1 MRIGIISDVH
11 SNVHALEA
19 VLKEFDNRGVE
30 KIICLGDMIGL
41 GSRPEESVQLLKS
54 RQNQLLAVVRGNHEK
69 YLLEALPVYSH
80 NEKNY
85 PKLPEEV
92 LDLFRWNHSMLSQDS
107 IDFLSQ
113 CPLETV
119 VKVLGKKIFCS
130 HYPLDISGTYRQHF
144 FRPNAAQCKK
154 LFEGKTG
161 DIFLF
166 GHTHIRSI
174 VKTHDGKYYIN
185 PGSVGCP
192 IGTEA
197 ANVGILDIT
206 KDEIHYQ
213 QLDVVYDVDY
223 AIEDLLQHSSELP
236 AIDETVNSFYRNLG

>member
-54 RQNQLLAVVRGNHEK
+54 RQDQLLAVVRGNHEK

-80 NEKNY
+80 NKKTY
-85 PKLPEEV
+85 PKIPQEV

-107 IDFLSQ
+107 VDFLRQ
-113 CPLETV
+113 LPLETT
-119 VKVLGKKIFCS
+119 VKAAGKKIFCS
-130 HYPLDISGTYRQHF
+130 HYPADVSGTYREFH
-144 FRPNAAQCKK
+144 FRPNSTQCKK
-154 LFEGKTG
+154 MFAGKTG

-166 GHTHIRSI
+166 GHTHIRCM
-174 VKTHDGKYYIN
+174 VKARSGEIYIN

-197 ANVGILDIT
+197 ASVGILDIE
-206 KDEIHYQ
+206 KGEVKYQ
-213 QLDVVYDVDY
+213 QLDVIYDVDY
-223 AIEDLLQHSSELP
+223 AIDDMLQHSNELP
-236 AIDETVNSFYRNLG
+236 AIDDTVNSFYRNLG